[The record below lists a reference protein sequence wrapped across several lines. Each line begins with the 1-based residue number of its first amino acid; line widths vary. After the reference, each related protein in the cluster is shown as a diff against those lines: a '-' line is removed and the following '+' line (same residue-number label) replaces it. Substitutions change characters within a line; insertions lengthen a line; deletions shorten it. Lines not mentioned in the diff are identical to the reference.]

1 MDEKERSQ
9 RRFSIGN
16 QLMLAVLT
24 LSLIFTVIISA
35 VSLYRVFNEDLAHLH
50 VELKQVESS
59 YLSSFSASLW
69 VEDRELLLTQAEGAM
84 RMPSVD
90 YLRIANEDEVIVELG
105 TALSEDV
112 VERSWPMQYRVG
124 DKTYDLATLTVQADL
139 SSIYEDLWQQFFSC
153 SRQKRSRSYCS

>member
-59 YLSSFSASLW
+59 YLSSFSASSGTSMVTKVWLKAPAP
-69 VEDRELLLTQAEGAM
+69 LTTIVATNVTSITSPM
-84 RMPSVD
+84 
-90 YLRIANEDEVIVELG
+90 LIATI
-105 TALSEDV
+105 
-112 VERSWPMQYRVG
+112 P
-124 DKTYDLATLTVQADL
+124 
-139 SSIYEDLWQQFFSC
+139 
-153 SRQKRSRSYCS
+153 